1 MTLADSQPM
10 IRARGLS
17 KRYRLG
23 GQRTLARSL
32 RASLSG
38 RNPTADE
45 VWAVRDVSFDVARGE
60 RVGIV
65 GRNGAGKS
73 TLLKMLTRITQP
85 TEGYG
90 EIRGRVGSLLEVGT
104 GFHRELSGRQN
115 VYLNG
120 AIIGLRRHEITARMG
135 DIVAFAE
142 IDRFIDTPVKYY
154 SSGMYTRL
162 AFSVAAHLD
171 TEVLLVDEVLSVGDL
186 AFQRKCMQRMAAMTS
201 EGRTVIFVSHN
212 LSAVSRLCPR
222 ALLLDKGR
230 LLMDAPSEEVVAAY
244 VEQAGG
250 GASMEW
256 SEETAPGSEDV
267 KLVRVA
273 ATRSGGEPAAVF
285 AVNDPIELHVVYRV
299 NGSRPSFRVV
309 VTLYAGGTLAF
320 ALMEPTET
328 VRQGPGVYESVVV
341 IPPDLL
347 AELAYSV
354 HVSIFASRGV
364 KMHHVQQVDAVMF
377 QVVGPIDGSS
387 ARGDYGERLKGVVMP
402 KLDWSMQ
409 RLE

>member
-142 IDRFIDTPVKYY
+142 IDRFIAAQVKEAIELA
-154 SSGMYTRL
+154 RL
-162 AFSVAAHLD
+162 AGIKP
-171 TEVLLVDEVLSVGDL
+171 E
-186 AFQRKCMQRMAAMTS
+186 
-201 EGRTVIFVSHN
+201 
-212 LSAVSRLCPR
+212 
-222 ALLLDKGR
+222 
-230 LLMDAPSEEVVAAY
+230 
-244 VEQAGG
+244 
-250 GASMEW
+250 
-256 SEETAPGSEDV
+256 
-267 KLVRVA
+267 
-273 ATRSGGEPAAVF
+273 
-285 AVNDPIELHVVYRV
+285 
-299 NGSRPSFRVV
+299 
-309 VTLYAGGTLAF
+309 
-320 ALMEPTET
+320 
-328 VRQGPGVYESVVV
+328 
-341 IPPDLL
+341 
-347 AELAYSV
+347 
-354 HVSIFASRGV
+354 
-364 KMHHVQQVDAVMF
+364 
-377 QVVGPIDGSS
+377 
-387 ARGDYGERLKGVVMP
+387 
-402 KLDWSMQ
+402 
-409 RLE
+409 

>member
-135 DIVAFAE
+135 GIVAFAE

-230 LLMDAPSEEVVAAY
+230 LLMDAPSEEVVATY

-285 AVNDPIELHVVYRV
+285 AVSDSIELHVVYRV

-320 ALMEPTET
+320 ALMEPTEAA
-328 VRQGPGVYESVVV
+328 RQGPGLYESVVV
-341 IPPDLL
+341 IPPDLM
-347 AELAYSV
+347 AELVYSV

-364 KMHHVQQVDAVMF
+364 KMHHVQQADAVMF
-377 QVVGPIDGSS
+377 QVVDPIDGAS

-402 KLDWSMQ
+402 KLDWSMR